1 MDGSCQ
7 PDRLLESAVEAS
19 VDSDQL
25 RVRMGEPPSLAA
37 GILVPAFAVEA
48 SVDGD
53 QLRVRRVRMGEPPLL
68 AAGILVPDEDR
79 TAAHEDRWLVLVQDI
94 V

>member
-1 MDGSCQ
+1 M
-7 PDRLLESAVEAS
+7 EAS

-37 GILVPAFAVEA
+37 GILVPAFAV
-48 SVDGD
+48 VDGD

-79 TAAHEDRWLVLVQDI
+79 TVLVQDS